1 MSSKPTGFLQDDN
14 GNLSSMRLAFLLWVV
29 GVLVIWGVASL
40 KAGELKMIPDSV
52 TTIVGVLMGGKVMQ
66 KFGEQ
71 SSPKLADHAQPL
83 IVKAPPAGH
92 NPNVDPIVVPT
103 TPVAPATPANS
114 SQVFG

>member
-1 MSSKPTGFLQDDN
+1 MSKSTGFLQDDN

-40 KAGELKMIPDSV
+40 KAGELKIIPDSV

-71 SSPKLADHAQPL
+71 SSPKSTDNTL
-83 IVKAPPAGH
+83 IVQAPPAGH
-92 NPNVDPIVVPT
+92 NPNIDPIVVPT
-103 TPVAPATPANS
+103 IPVTPAAPAHPTP
-114 SQVFG
+114 QVFG

>member
-1 MSSKPTGFLQDDN
+1 MNKTTGFLQDDN

-29 GVLVIWGVASL
+29 GVLLIWGIASL
-40 KAGELKMIPDSV
+40 KAGELKIIPDSV

-71 SSPKLADHAQPL
+71 SSSKSADAAQTL
-83 IVKAPPAGH
+83 MVQAPPAGH
-92 NPNVDPIVVPT
+92 NPNIDPIVIPT
-103 TPVAPATPANS
+103 TPATPAAPANS